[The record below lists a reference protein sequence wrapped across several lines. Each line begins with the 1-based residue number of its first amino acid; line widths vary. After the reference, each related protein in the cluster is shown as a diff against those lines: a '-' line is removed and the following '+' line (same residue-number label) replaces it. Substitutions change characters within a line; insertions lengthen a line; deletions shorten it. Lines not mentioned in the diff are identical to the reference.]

1 MHTAP
6 GRTGSTSAF
15 TLIET
20 MLALVI
26 VTMLATLVV
35 PSLLSL
41 RADAT
46 TDRAKAEIAAALSD
60 ARSLARARSM
70 PVIVS
75 LAAPDASGESE
86 ITGTVLSTV
95 NDIATNLDA
104 ASAASPDEN
113 TDDPADEPAA
123 AFNPAEPQDDFS
135 VTVEPSPAP
144 TVRRLGILPGGCRL
158 AYSTGADL
166 KADTKNDATPE
177 PKFSSDASAMARSTS
192 VPATIMLAM
201 VFPDGT
207 ASVPRRSLEL
217 TVSAARSKPR
227 VFAVRLSTW
236 FAEATF
242 SEIFPFAET
251 TTDTPSPDAAVVDA
265 EASMQDAEVPR

>member
-6 GRTGSTSAF
+6 GRTANHSAF

-46 TDRAKAEIAAALSD
+46 TDRAKAEITSALSD

-75 LAAPDASGESE
+75 ITAPDASGESE
-86 ITGTVLSTV
+86 LTGTVITAVENIASSLSSTG
-95 NDIATNLDA
+95 DSAEESPSDSQEDA
-104 ASAASPDEN
+104 AKNPE
-113 TDDPADEPAA
+113 TDTPI
-123 AFNPAEPQDDFS
+123 AE
-135 VTVEPSPAP
+135 SPATP
-144 TVRRLGILPGGCRL
+144 ATTRRLGILPNGCRL
-158 AYSTGADL
+158 AQVSKG
-166 KADTKNDATPE
+166 
-177 PKFSSDASAMARSTS
+177 DASSTTAGKS
-192 VPATIMLAM
+192 STTSASTPAPAPTSIPASTMLAM

-217 TVSAARSKPR
+217 TVAQTRRTPR
-227 VFAVRLSTW
+227 VFAVLLSPW

-242 SEIFPFAET
+242 TEIFPS
-251 TTDTPSPDAAVVDA
+251 TDTTAPSDTALSDADA
-265 EASMQDAEVPR
+265 TSDEASTGEVTR